1 MKEIDRF
8 HFIVGNE
15 NKPISLLWTIEVE
28 GKIITLQGKS
38 KKRVIEIILLDEE
51 ESLVRTICLDS
62 QGAIDPHIE
71 TYRWR
76 YWIKQNPIRIS
87 VYPNKHRV
95 NEVSHSIEEPIIWLK
110 PPVSEEAGLVNLIL
124 CHDSEIEEILEQLE
138 FDAEIVKK
146 IRVEDG
152 RFAYILY
159 SIVESSIEATEIAL
173 KQRDEELHSEPLGF
187 SEFEGIGCY
196 ADLSW

>member
-110 PPVSEEAGLVNLIL
+110 PPGSEQAGLVNLIL